1 MKKCV
6 GIWID
11 HEKAF
16 LVFILADKETTT
28 SIESNVEGRVRLSGG
43 SRSRTPYGPQDVASE
58 RKNEERHKHQLR
70 RYYEKV
76 IGALGDSK
84 QIQIFGPGEAK
95 IELEKEMKRSK
106 ALGSRIVSVE
116 PADKMTEKQ
125 IAAKVRDFFRL
136 DREESVRR

>member
-11 HEKAF
+11 HEKAV
-16 LVFILADKETTT
+16 LVFIVADKETTT

-58 RKNEERHKHQLR
+58 RKKEERHKHQLR
-70 RYYEKV
+70 RYYEKI

-84 QIQIFGPGEAK
+84 QILIFGPGEAK

-106 ALGSRIVSVE
+106 ELGSRIVSVD

-136 DREESVRR
+136 DREESVWR